1 MVVSDEVVDIGVET
15 GRVQWVKTLER
26 TYATQTV
33 VLAGGA
39 WSKKL
44 SRSLNY
50 TIPVEPQRGQIIHF
64 KVTDNSSPGLWAM
77 MSNFG
82 GYYFVPWPD
91 GRVVFGATREDGS
104 GYAPHTTLDGVHE
117 LLSEVKRVAPG
128 LGSAELHEIR
138 IGLRPLTQDKMPVLG
153 RIPSVDGVLLATGHG
168 PTGLQLG
175 PFSGRLVADLA
186 LGRQPQVNID
196 PFSVTRFTSGR
207 ESMTTKH

>member
-1 MVVSDEVVDIGVET
+1 
-15 GRVQWVKTLER
+15 
-26 TYATQTV
+26 
-33 VLAGGA
+33 
-39 WSKKL
+39 
-44 SRSLNY
+44 
-50 TIPVEPQRGQIIHF
+50 
-64 KVTDNSSPGLWAM
+64 
-77 MSNFG
+77 
-82 GYYFVPWPD
+82 
-91 GRVVFGATREDGS
+91 
-104 GYAPHTTLDGVHE
+104 LDGVHE